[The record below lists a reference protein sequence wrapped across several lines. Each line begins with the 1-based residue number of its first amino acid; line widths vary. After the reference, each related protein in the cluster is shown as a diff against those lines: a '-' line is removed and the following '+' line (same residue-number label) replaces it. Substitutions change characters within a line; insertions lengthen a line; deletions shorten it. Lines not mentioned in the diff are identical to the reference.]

1 LEAPAARLAVAVRIV
16 FFGTPDFAVPTL
28 DALAEA
34 HDVALVVTRPDRPAG
49 RGQRM
54 SSPPVAAR
62 ALERGLDVA
71 QPRALRDGP
80 FPDRLRRLGAELGV
94 VIAYGRIL
102 PGDLLA
108 APRHGCVNVHAS
120 LLPRWRGAAPI
131 QAAILAGDAETGVC
145 TQHMEETLDTG
156 DVLARIATPIV
167 PDETA
172 GSLHDRL
179 AVLAARCAIDT
190 LADWARLVPAP
201 QDESLATW
209 APKITRHDGALDW
222 NRAAVELDRRIRA
235 MTPWPGADA
244 PTRSGPL
251 RVRTAHPTAGS
262 ASPGTVL
269 SVDPLVVAAQPGAL
283 HLVEVQVPG
292 RRPLPGAEYAR
303 GARLTVGARI

>member
-1 LEAPAARLAVAVRIV
+1 VRIA

-54 SSPPVAAR
+54 ASPPVAVRAR
-62 ALERGLDVA
+62 ERGLDVA
-71 QPRALRDGP
+71 QPRALREGP
-80 FPDRLRRLGAELGV
+80 FPERLRQAGAELGV

-102 PGDLLA
+102 PSDLLVT
-108 APRHGCVNVHAS
+108 PRRGCINVHAS

-131 QAAILAGDAETGVC
+131 QAALLAGDPETGVC
-145 TQHMEETLDTG
+145 TQRMEETLDTG
-156 DVLARIATPIV
+156 GVLVRIATPIA

-172 GSLHDRL
+172 GTLHDRL
-179 AVLAARCAIDT
+179 AVLAARCALVT
-190 LADWARLVPAP
+190 LADWDRLVPAP
-201 QDESLATW
+201 QDERLATW
-209 APKITRHDGALDW
+209 APKVGKEDGALRWD
-222 NRAAVELDRRIRA
+222 RPSLELDRRIRA

-262 ASPGTVL
+262 AAPGTVL
-269 SVDPLVVAAQPGAL
+269 SVDPLVVAAGAGAL
-283 HLVEVQVPG
+283 HLVEVQSPG
-292 RRPLPGAEYAR
+292 RRPVSGAEHAR
-303 GARLTVGARI
+303 GARLTVGAPI